1 MTDLQL
7 MQSKEIIINMLELD
21 IMALRME
28 IDKSTEDQLYWHD
41 KYVDLRK
48 EVTA

>member
-7 MQSKEIIINMLELD
+7 MQSQEIIIEMLELD

-48 EVTA
+48 EIRA